1 MRRSSTL
8 LLFAALALG
17 ACSGGNIRSVSSYTA
32 PAAPTV
38 RHPSYDPFASPG
50 SANATWA
57 PPVVN
62 RNGTI
67 VRPHDPGVRAGRP
80 DDERAPWA
88 TGAAGGSTAAPPG
101 TF

>member
-1 MRRSSTL
+1 MRCSSTL
-8 LLFAALALG
+8 LLFVALALG

-67 VRPHDPGVRAGRP
+67 VRPHDPGVLAGRP
-80 DDERAPWA
+80 DYERAP
-88 TGAAGGSTAAPPG
+88 GAAGGSTAAPPG

>member
-8 LLFAALALG
+8 LLVAALALG

-38 RHPSYDPFASPG
+38 QHPSYDPFASPG
-50 SANATWA
+50 SVNATWA

-67 VRPHDPGVRAGRP
+67 VRPHDPGALAGRP
-80 DDERAPWA
+80 DYERAPWA
-88 TGAAGGSTAAPPG
+88 TGAAGGSTAAPAG